1 MTFEDLIPIYDFSQI
16 PAAVQSFFCAPSL
29 NGPFVAPPPES
40 DPLREQWLPLLG
52 NIAFMT
58 TLEASLLQSPRP
70 RVWVDDF
77 AINEMRNFAIVDIN
91 GTPRCNAWAGK
102 MRLGILTDASFQKH
116 MALRS
121 AILAIIPMLQPLA
134 TADGS
139 GIASGG
145 INALLQYHEVGQFS
159 AVTMTPNITPAE
171 DRYTSPID
179 VQITF
184 SVRAGFWD
192 TLTA

>member
-1 MTFEDLIPIYDFSQI
+1 MTFNDLTPIYDFSQI
-16 PAAVQSFFCAPSL
+16 PAAVQAFFCAPTL
-29 NGPFVAPPPES
+29 KGPFVTPPPES
-40 DPLREQWLPLLG
+40 DPNREPWFPAPG
-52 NIAFMT
+52 KIAFMT
-58 TLEASLLQSPRP
+58 TLEASLFQSPRP

-77 AINEMRNFAIVDIN
+77 AINEIKNFAVVDIN
-91 GTPRCNAWAGK
+91 GTPRCNAWSGR
-102 MRLGILTDASFQKH
+102 MRLGILTDASFEKH

-121 AILAIIPMLQPLA
+121 TILAIIPMLQPVA
-134 TADGS
+134 TPDGS
-139 GIASGG
+139 GIAAGG

-179 VQITF
+179 IQITF

>member
-1 MTFEDLIPIYDFSQI
+1 MTFQDLAPIYDFSQI

-29 NGPFVAPPPES
+29 KGPFVTPPPES
-40 DPLREQWLPLLG
+40 DPLREQWFPALG

-77 AINEMRNFAIVDIN
+77 AINEMRNFAIVDVN
-91 GTPRCNAWAGK
+91 GTPRCNAWSGR
-102 MRLGILTDASFQKH
+102 MRLGILTDANFERH

-121 AILAIIPMLQPLA
+121 AILAIIPMLQPVV
-134 TADGS
+134 TPDGS
-139 GIASGG
+139 GIAAGG
-145 INALLQYHEVGQFS
+145 INAFLQYHEVGQFS

-179 VQITF
+179 IQITF
-184 SVRAGFWD
+184 SVRSGFWD
-192 TLTA
+192 ALKP